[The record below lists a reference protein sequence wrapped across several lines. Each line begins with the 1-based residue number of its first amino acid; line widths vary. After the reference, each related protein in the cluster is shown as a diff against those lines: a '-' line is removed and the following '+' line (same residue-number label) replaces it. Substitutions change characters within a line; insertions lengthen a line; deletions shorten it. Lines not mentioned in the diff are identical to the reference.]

1 MRSDNADPDAKLA
14 GLNEIGNPRIGQPLG
29 RCDLLSNRERGSHR
43 EEEQSYSFHSDL
55 RCGQARREISTMI
68 IARPTV
74 QLIICLFYMHEID
87 LRRANLNLLVVFKA
101 LLAKPHVG
109 RAEKRFALP
118 QRAGSHALGRLR
130 SLFADPL
137 FVRHPKGVEPTARAL
152 ALAPTVADILDRVQS
167 LITSPVFDPTLACS
181 FTIATID
188 LTLPTVVVPLIER
201 LRRVAP
207 AIDLRVVPLVRDY
220 VAAAFDRQ
228 EIDMAILN
236 FPDPPKRLAR
246 VPVLK
251 DRYIGIARRGHPGLT
266 KKSLTPKAYAALPH
280 LLFSPR
286 GDPKGIVDEPLTQL
300 SGIRRRVVMTIPHI
314 SAAPLIVAHTDLV
327 AVIAE
332 RIARFYAAE
341 YEIMLFDPPV
351 KLPEFTINVLT
362 SAARAS
368 DPALQWLQQ
377 QVIQVCESNA

>member
-1 MRSDNADPDAKLA
+1 
-14 GLNEIGNPRIGQPLG
+14 
-29 RCDLLSNRERGSHR
+29 
-43 EEEQSYSFHSDL
+43 
-55 RCGQARREISTMI
+55 MI

-87 LRRANLNLLVVFKA
+87 LRRADLNLLVVFKA
-101 LLAKPHVG
+101 LLAERHVG
-109 RAEKRFALP
+109 RAAKRLALT
-118 QRAGSHALGRLR
+118 QSAASHALGRLR

-152 ALAPTVADILDRVQS
+152 ALAPTVADILDRAQS
-167 LITSPVFDPTLACS
+167 LIMSPVFDPTLACS

-286 GDPKGIVDEPLTQL
+286 GDAKGIVDEPLTQL
-300 SGIRRRVVMTIPHI
+300 SGIRRRVVMTVPHI
-314 SAAPLIVAHTDLV
+314 SAVPVIVARTDLV

-332 RIARFYAAE
+332 RIAHLYAAE
-341 YEIMLFDPPV
+341 HDLMLFDPPIR
-351 KLPEFTINVLT
+351 LPEFTISILT
-362 SAARAS
+362 SAARARE
-368 DPALQWLQQ
+368 PALQWLQQ
-377 QVIQVCESNA
+377 QVMHVCETKAQSNSLELST